1 MQASTTSTWC
11 SSTTA
16 RRGGR
21 SRSTTRSASSTISA
35 KKGSCASL
43 ACRGSCRTCPNR
55 SRWGSSTRSD
65 PVLGTR
71 SRARG
76 AVHCRFGGGS
86 RDDHPWRSGA
96 RCRRPGR
103 LRVRSVPRGPSARV
117 RAAPRRVRP
126 GKPQRLLDGMAPMAF
141 LLRFTLSHP
150 AMDTTIVG
158 TSRLKST
165 SCAVKC
171 GLIVG
176 GGVQHSGTRDDAQH

>member
-1 MQASTTSTWC
+1 MSEFLNGLLDAGINYIDLVR
-11 SSTTA
+11 STTA

-103 LRVRSVPRGPSARV
+103 LRVRSVPRGRALAFEQRRGGYDQENLNDYSTEWRPWRSYCGSHSAIPQWIQRSSARHALRV
-117 RAAPRRVRP
+117 LRA
-126 GKPQRLLDGMAPMAF
+126 L
-141 LLRFTLSHP
+141 
-150 AMDTTIVG
+150 
-158 TSRLKST
+158 
-165 SCAVKC
+165 
-171 GLIVG
+171 
-176 GGVQHSGTRDDAQH
+176 